1 MALNLDRIKQRLG
14 SLSNSKSK
22 TALIWKPNPGK
33 QVIRIVPYKFNTENP
48 FIELKFHYGLGGKTY
63 LSPDS
68 FNRPDPIV
76 EFSNKLKKSGNKDEW
91 NYGRKMEPKMRTFVP
106 VLVRGEE
113 GSGVRFWGFGK
124 GVYQELLSIISDPDY
139 GDITDVVNGRD
150 VVVEFKSAEEC
161 GKQYPETSI
170 RVKPNATNAVDPKDK
185 DLISKLSNQTDI
197 LELFPEL
204 SYDELRGVME
214 ASLQNGAEVESTSV
228 SGNTSARDESTV
240 PSTSS
245 DEPNQTGTPSTTPA
259 VKSPTVKSP
268 SAAASKSNTDD
279 VSKAFDNLFNS

>member
-14 SLSNSKSK
+14 SLSNTKSK
-22 TALIWKPNPGK
+22 TTLIWKPNPGK
-33 QVIRIVPYKFNTENP
+33 QVIRIVPYKFNPENP

-63 LSPDS
+63 LSPDT

-76 EFSNKLKKSGNKDEW
+76 EFSNKLKKTGNKDEW
-91 NYGRKMEPKMRTFVP
+91 NYGRKMEPKMRTYVP

-113 GSGVRFWGFGK
+113 GMGVRFWGFGK

-150 VVVEFKSAEEC
+150 VVVEFKTAEEC

-170 RVKPNATNAVDPKDK
+170 RVKPNASSAVDPKDK
-185 DLISKLSNQTDI
+185 DLIAKLANQTDI

-204 SYDELRGVME
+204 SYNELRAVME
-214 ASLQNGAEVESTSV
+214 ASLQ
-228 SGNTSARDESTV
+228 SGNEDEPSVPVTDTTSTPATDES
-240 PSTSS
+240 SAS
-245 DEPNQTGTPSTTPA
+245 PA
-259 VKSPTVKSP
+259 SHGVKTDFDKAPPAPKSP
-268 SAAASKSNTDD
+268 SAASSKSNTDD

>member
-1 MALNLDRIKQRLG
+1 MALNLDKVRQRLG
-14 SLSNSKSK
+14 SLSNTKSK

-48 FIELKFHYGLGGKTY
+48 FIELKFHYGLNGKTY

-76 EFSNKLKKSGNKDEW
+76 EFSNKLKKSGSKDEW
-91 NYGRKMEPKMRTFVP
+91 NYGRKIEPKMRTFAP
-106 VLVRGEE
+106 VIVRGEE
-113 GSGVRFWGFGK
+113 STGVRFWGFGK
-124 GVYQELLSIISDPDY
+124 SVYQEILSIIADPDY
-139 GDITDVVNGRD
+139 GDITDLTNGRD
-150 VVVEFKSAEEC
+150 VVVEFKTAEDC

-170 RVKPNATNAVDPKDK
+170 RVKPNSSPAVDPKNA
-185 DLISKLSNQTDI
+185 DLIAKISNQTDI

-214 ASLQNGAEVESTSV
+214 AWLSAEAGEETTAV
-228 SGNTSARDESTV
+228 SGTTVDTETAVSAPVAHNVADNI
-240 PSTSS
+240 P
-245 DEPNQTGTPSTTPA
+245 TTPA
-259 VKSPTVKSP
+259 VKSSPPKSP